1 MQNRHSNFG
10 LFGKSL
16 VWLVYLAYIVAFL
29 TISINVF
36 SDLAASMYWV
46 SLIEPLFKL
55 RVSNLFKHAFETTML
70 PGPNLILMAAYPF
83 KSWVLGLLSNA
94 PALVGTISVGLIFR
108 KIVRKLCIKQL
119 VSFIGSLIV
128 FQITMRTWGQVL
140 PFPAI
145 PNGIIICTVTAGYV
159 GFWSWFAFWR
169 KNKKLT

>member
-1 MQNRHSNFG
+1 MRNRQSNFG

-16 VWLVYLAYIVAFL
+16 VWLVCFAYIVAFL
-29 TISINVF
+29 TISVSVF

-55 RVSNLFKHAFETTML
+55 RVSNLFKYAFETTML
-70 PGPNLILMAAYPF
+70 PGPNLIFTAAYPF
-83 KSWVLGLLSNA
+83 KLWVLGLLSYG

-108 KIVRKLCIKQL
+108 KIVKKLRAIQL
-119 VSFIGSLIV
+119 IFFVGSLIF

-145 PNGIIICTVTAGYV
+145 LNGIVICTLTAGYV
-159 GFWSWFAFWR
+159 GFWAWFAFWR
-169 KNKKLT
+169 KSQKNT